1 MAVAQIVW
9 TTPLNS
15 WNPLDLEYKGV
26 SWTPEGATVTADGR
40 TGGLTAET
48 ALNGTNDRNYFL
60 TPIQFFQGGEVRTGG
75 VMCVMVRRMGG

>member
-1 MAVAQIVW
+1 MAVVQIVW

-15 WNPLDLEYKGV
+15 WNPLGLEYKGV

-40 TGGLTAET
+40 TGGLTSDT

-60 TPIQFFQGGEVRTGG
+60 TPIQFFQGGEVRTASARWVGY
-75 VMCVMVRRMGG
+75 V